1 MRRISTARSNIWY
14 HPSDLHSVPFWN
26 TLRRRFKQK
35 LGSQTFIWDDGKKD
49 WAYRLTFVAYKG
61 SAWLGIYSADQHM
74 YPFNC
79 KIFLKATNWI
89 EAKRFLKSIIPLIE
103 RSINESKTSCE

>member
-1 MRRISTARSNIWY
+1 MRRNSTDCSSIWY

-35 LGSQTFIWDDGKKD
+35 LGSQTFIWDDQKKD
-49 WAYRLTFVAYKG
+49 WAYRITFVAYMG
-61 SAWLGIYSADQHM
+61 STWLSVYSADQRL
-74 YPFNC
+74 YPLNC
-79 KIFLKATNWI
+79 KIFFRASNWI

-103 RSINESKTSCE
+103 RSTDESKTSCE